1 MLRNSALILLL
12 ASSAAAATGTA
23 DALLLVSQGFAA
35 QMRLGSASWAV
46 GEGAWAVTAN
56 PALASPGFHGAGGRW
71 NLEATTVSA
80 AGGFGAGGGFVA
92 GGALRFL
99 GRGGLIARNETGQVA
114 GEYTWSSGALT
125 AGGSFALSPSVR
137 LGASFGPVWES
148 AGGTGASGFSAS
160 AGACCGP
167 SGGFLLGA
175 ALHNAGFAP
184 SWDGIHK
191 DMPTEI
197 SAGASIALPAG
208 LRAVAG
214 GVYGFHTS
222 ARASLAVEFTWS
234 GLSVSAGYELAPDS
248 PELNGV
254 FGGMEYR
261 FVQQGTYGAS
271 LAFRQS
277 RDLAW
282 PVLAGL
288 SIEF

>member
-12 ASSAAAATGTA
+12 ASAAAASMGTA
-23 DALLLVSQGFAA
+23 DALMLVSQGFAA

-56 PALASPGFHGAGGRW
+56 PALTSPGFHGAGGRW
-71 NLEATTVSA
+71 NLEATTVSV

-99 GRGGLIARNETGQVA
+99 GRGGLVARDETGQA
-114 GEYTWSSGALT
+114 TGEYTWSSGALT
-125 AGGSFALSPSVR
+125 AGGAFTPIPSVSI
-137 LGASFGPVWES
+137 GAAMGPLWER
-148 AGGTGASGFSAS
+148 AGSDGASGFYMS
-160 AGACCGP
+160 AGAGFRP
-167 SGGFLLGA
+167 SDALLLGA

-191 DMPTEI
+191 DMPTEM
-197 SAGASIALPAG
+197 SAGASVALPAG

-214 GVYGFHTS
+214 GVYGFSTS
-222 ARASLAVEFTWS
+222 SRASLAAEFAWS
-234 GLSVSAGYELAPDS
+234 GLSFSAGYELAPDS
-248 PELNGV
+248 PELNGA
-254 FGGMEYR
+254 FGGIEYR
-261 FVQQGTYGAS
+261 FVEEGTYGAS

-277 RDLAW
+277 SDLAW
-282 PVLAGL
+282 PVLGGL

>member
-12 ASSAAAATGTA
+12 ASAAGASTGTA
-23 DALLLVSQGFAA
+23 DALLLVSQGFAS

-56 PALASPGFHGAGGRW
+56 PSLTAPGFHGAGGRW
-71 NLEATTVSA
+71 NLEATTVSV
-80 AGGFGAGGGFVA
+80 AGGFGAGGGFLA

-99 GRGGLIARNETGQVA
+99 GMGGLIARDETGQA
-114 GEYTWSSGALT
+114 TGEYTWSSGALT

-137 LGASFGPVWES
+137 LGASLGPVWES
-148 AGGTGASGFSAS
+148 AGSDGASGFSAS
-160 AGACCGP
+160 AGACFRP
-167 SGGFLLGA
+167 SEGVLLGA

-191 DMPTEI
+191 DMPTEV
-197 SAGASIALPAG
+197 SAGVSVTLPAG

-214 GVYGFHTS
+214 GVYGFSTS
-222 ARASLAVEFTWS
+222 ARASLAGEFSRS
-234 GLSVSAGYELAPDS
+234 GLSISAGYELTPDS
-248 PELNGV
+248 PEMNGA
-254 FGGMEYR
+254 FGGVEYR
-261 FVQQGTYGAS
+261 FVEQGTYGAS

-277 RDLAW
+277 RDLSW
-282 PVLAGL
+282 PMLAGL